1 MVEREREEDSSS
13 RNVNISVSQIKER
26 GTFIEIILSNSSS
39 FFILPEDARSLDINS
54 AGDISDS
61 LLEKLEYLDM
71 VCRAYSKALDI
82 LAFAPSTGFMLKQ
95 KLIKKGFSG
104 IEINTVIE
112 RLSGKKIL
120 DDRQYAENWVS
131 SKLLRNPQSPLMLK
145 AALMRKGVSRA
156 LAEDVLKGLTPESDA
171 YIEAFEKAFHKQ
183 IRRSGRTPEKIRI
196 SLARKGY
203 PLSLINKYLD
213 DDNYF

>member
-39 FFILPEDARSLDINS
+39 FFILPEDARSLDISS
-54 AGDISDS
+54 AGDISESD
-61 LLEKLEYLDM
+61 LEKLEYLDM

-82 LAFAPSTGFMLKQ
+82 LAFAPSSGFMLKQ
-95 KLIKKGFSG
+95 KLIKRGFSG
-104 IEINTVIE
+104 VEIKTVIE
-112 RLSGKKIL
+112 RLTDKKIL

-145 AALMRKGVSRA
+145 AALMRKGISRV
-156 LAEDVLKGLTPESDA
+156 LAEDVLKGLTPDSEA
-171 YIEAFEKAFHKQ
+171 YIEAFEKAFNKQ
-183 IRRSGRTPEKIRI
+183 VRRSGKTPEKIRI
-196 SLARKGY
+196 SLVRKGY

-213 DDNYF
+213 DNNY

>member
-26 GTFIEIILSNSSS
+26 GTFIEIILSNCSS
-39 FFILPEDARSLDINS
+39 FFILPEDSESLDINT
-54 AGDISDS
+54 AGELSDS
-61 LLEKLEYLDM
+61 AFEKLQYLDL

-82 LAFAPSTGFMLKQ
+82 LAFAPSSGFMLKQ
-95 KLIKKGFSG
+95 KLIKRGFSG
-104 IEINTVIE
+104 SEIKEVIE
-112 RLSGKKIL
+112 RLSERKIL

-131 SKLLRNPQSPLMLK
+131 SRLVRNPQSPLMLK
-145 AALMRKGVSRA
+145 AALVRKGISRA
-156 LAEDVLKGLTPESDA
+156 LAEDVLKDLTPDSDA
-171 YIEAFEKAFHKQ
+171 YIEAFEKVFRKQ
-183 IRRSGRTPEKIRI
+183 MRRTGTTPEKIKI

-213 DDNYF
+213 KADY